1 MKKKLLFTISIF
13 TFLISFCSSEPTQ
26 EEIQAQIDAAVEE
39 AVEQALS
46 TTSDESTDKTDEST
60 ATTYPVLAVPV
71 DNYWGQYDDGT
82 WAIVLSSEKPDN
94 FEWAWDIFNREDPS
108 GAYGF
113 DEFDENS
120 TLIGT
125 LVDFDCSFNRIS
137 KTEEHKEAFGEFETT
152 IEYYDTYFDWAEDN
166 YYYLTEEAVITISKI
181 MRGVWTCDY
190 EYLESISTE
199 YLDFVRSGDIYAEVP
214 KLSEYIASFEDN
226 YDDDHPNGKYTYTL
240 GALLYMTPTEYSP
253 PLPLLDCEPLGIQWI
268 GDQWYQWPMESMNP
282 KQLNEIQIAR
292 MSMFDNG
299 VTKSLIDGTYQGD
312 DGTYGFRLQI
322 TTEGIWKAYKY
333 TGHTWNSG
341 YAELLPYYV
350 CPEYT
355 TIKKSL
361 TSVQIGNEG
370 YVNDVTLKD
379 NGETEQFKFGE
390 CNGSGIVS
398 TTQIYLN
405 GLKVDKHDFKDG
417 DYVHVIPSG
426 EPFEGGKDICVAD
439 DEGGSAKVGTARIIY
454 ASYRNYSE
462 EAGRDSGFVSSVT
475 LNESDK
481 AVSFEISFSFIKF
494 NIYPTTQIYLNGIKV
509 DEYNFDEE
517 YSEYIVVE
525 YSDLTF
531 PQTTDPRIPAE
542 ATADAIY
549 IVNK

>member
-1 MKKKLLFTISIF
+1 MKKKLFFTISIF

-26 EEIQAQIDAAVEE
+26 EEIQAQINAAVEE

-46 TTSDESTDKTDEST
+46 ATSDESTDKTDEST

-137 KTEEHKEAFGEFETT
+137 KTEEHKEAFGVFETT

-226 YDDDHPNGKYTYTL
+226 YDDDHPNGKHTYTL

-282 KQLNEIQIAR
+282 KQLSEIQIAR

-481 AVSFEISFSFIKF
+481 AVSFEISF
-494 NIYPTTQIYLNGIKV
+494 
-509 DEYNFDEE
+509 NFKN
-517 YSEYIVVE
+517 
-525 YSDLTF
+525 LTF
-531 PQTTDPRIPAE
+531 TQRLKFTSM
-542 ATADAIY
+542 
-549 IVNK
+549 V